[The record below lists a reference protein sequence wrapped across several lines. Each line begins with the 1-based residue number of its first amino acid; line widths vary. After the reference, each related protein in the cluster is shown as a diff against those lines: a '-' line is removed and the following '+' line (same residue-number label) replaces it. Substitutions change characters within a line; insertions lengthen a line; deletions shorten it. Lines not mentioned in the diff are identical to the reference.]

1 MFEMIWNISNVVFL
15 ISNVVLGFC
24 GSFFEVWGISF
35 PKSGKTAIVSD
46 GEDKSVGRVNEDFYM
61 CESFSVMREG

>member
-1 MFEMIWNISNVVFL
+1 MIWNISNVVFL
-15 ISNVVLGFC
+15 ISNVVLVLC